1 MSVRARHGS
10 LRVVRRLVVSVLTS
24 LDGRY
29 VGAGG
34 DLSRM
39 PFEDAFDDHNLA
51 LLQRAGTLVYGG
63 RWFPDNWSH
72 WSAVAADPSAGG
84 RDRAI
89 AERVTSLDNLVVSDS
104 LAVDDW
110 APWAPRTRVV
120 RRDDGPAAVARLK
133 EGEGGDLL
141 MFGSATT
148 WNPFL
153 AQGLVDELVVLVG
166 AGVVGEGASL
176 YAGPPAGLR
185 LLDAEVLPGSQLVRL
200 RYDATGAAR

>member
-1 MSVRARHGS
+1 M
-10 LRVVRRLVVSVLTS
+10 RRLVVSVLTS

-29 VGAGG
+29 VGPDG

-39 PFEDAFDDHNLA
+39 PFEDAFNDHNLS
-51 LLQRAGTLVYGG
+51 LLEQAGTLVYGG
-63 RWFPDNWSH
+63 RRFRNNWSH

-104 LAVDDW
+104 LAVDDG
-110 APWAPRTRVV
+110 APWASRTRVV
-120 RRDDGPAAVARLK
+120 RRDDGPAEVARLK
-133 EGEGGDLL
+133 EGDGGDLL
-141 MFGSATT
+141 VFGSATT

-153 AQGLVDELVVLVG
+153 AQGLVDQLVVLVG
-166 AGVVGEGASL
+166 SGLLGDGASL

-200 RYDATGAAR
+200 RYDAAGAAG